1 MATAN
6 QIEDDDLDVDL
17 DQDDGIENRSD
28 DDQADDKTGDHQ
40 DDDTHNE
47 NDQDDA
53 DGETPEEREAI
64 RERRKKERH
73 DRKERQRERENTL
86 KRELAARDQM
96 INELSGRL
104 ASVEQKTTSSEMVQ
118 IDQAIGQATDAYNYY
133 KIQIADATTRSD
145 GAAMA
150 DATEKM
156 MLARQKAEQLTNLKN
171 NYTRGQVSKPAAL
184 DPRVA
189 NLGQQW
195 LQKNNWYDP
204 NGGDQDSRIAKTI
217 DEGMAREGWNPTN
230 QEYWDELSARVNK
243 YLPHKA
249 NSNRMQT
256 SNKSNESRKSVV
268 TGSGRESSSAGSSSY
283 RLSPER
289 VQALKE
295 SGFSPESKEYQ
306 NIVKAYRAHDK
317 TNSR

>member
-1 MATAN
+1 MAKN
-6 QIEDDDLDVDL
+6 QIDQDDLDDDDIEMSNEVENQDDDPVENKTGD
-17 DQDDGIENRSD
+17 DQDDNTRTE
-28 DDQADDKTGDHQ
+28 DDQEDL
-40 DDDTHNE
+40 
-47 NDQDDA
+47 DA
-53 DGETPEEREAI
+53 ETPEEREAI
-64 RERRKKERH
+64 KERRRKERH

-171 NYTRGQVSKPAAL
+171 NYAKGQVSKPAAL

-249 NSNRMQT
+249 NSNRMQS

-268 TGSGRESSSAGSSSY
+268 TGSGRESSSSGSSSY

-295 SGFSPESKEYQ
+295 SGFSEGTPQYL
-306 NIVKAYRAHDK
+306 NIIKAYRDIDK
-317 TNSR
+317 KNAR